1 MDGISYFPYLR
12 GRQSELL
19 ALRDLMVVGKLSP
32 YVIPIIEPIKDTS
45 TIRSALAEFQ
55 RSGHAA
61 IIVLNPEHGEFAT
74 ERYAGQI
81 QSSLSL
87 RELNH
92 VSPMVL
98 MNSRVHDALSFA
110 KQEEWETDALGL
122 ATIIP
127 QDYEL
132 DSDGI
137 IPGLNELSPDLVF
150 YTDIEAREDAVTSLE
165 SANGE
170 VHFAQIVDRFNRR
183 ERNVDYA
190 EKPDEMFSRD
200 YRKCEM
206 RGDSGFSD
214 YSIVGNHFSE
224 GGFAPYAVAIHIVYF
239 NENQSML
246 RVKHY
251 VSDTNVDY
259 HDVPNKFSEAVNKL
273 VPDVESGRIEETEGV
288 RRLVQQA
295 HDGTFPGLAT
305 VKRWSIM
312 HHLELMGRYL
322 DKHNA

>member
-1 MDGISYFPYLR
+1 MSGISYFPYLR

-19 ALRDLMVVGKLSP
+19 ALRDLMVAGKLSR
-32 YVIPIIEPIKDTS
+32 YVIPIIEPVKDTS
-45 TIRSALAEFQ
+45 TIRSVLAEFQ

-74 ERYAGQI
+74 RRYTGQI
-81 QSSLSL
+81 QASLSL

-98 MNSRVHDALSFA
+98 MNSQVHEALGFA
-110 KQEEWETDALGL
+110 KQEVRETDALGL

-132 DSDGI
+132 DPEGI
-137 IPGLNELSPDLVF
+137 IPSLNELSPELVF
-150 YTDIEAREDAVTSLE
+150 YTDIEAREDAITSLE
-165 SANGE
+165 SVNGE
-170 VHFAQIVDRFNRR
+170 AHFAQIADRFNRR

-259 HDVPNKFSEAVNKL
+259 RDVPNKFNEAVKKL
-273 VPDVESGRIEETEGV
+273 VPDVESGQIEKTEGMQ
-288 RRLVQQA
+288 RLMQQA
-295 HDGTFPGLAT
+295 LDGTFPGLAT